1 MFPKLGGS
9 VTLFLA
15 VVIPEGLNFRSSFIT
30 DTLPFIAAMW
40 TQVLPSCRTE
50 KETKV
55 TETIINIVFLLIH
68 NVVLSQVAQA
78 LLGYLFH
85 CFPVSLPRSVAS

>member
-1 MFPKLGGS
+1 MALSFQLSINIQSSLSILQSDQSTKTI

-40 TQVLPSCRTE
+40 TQVLPSCRTR
-50 KETKV
+50 KKSKV
-55 TETIINIVFLLIH
+55 MKTIITT
-68 NVVLSQVAQA
+68 
-78 LLGYLFH
+78 
-85 CFPVSLPRSVAS
+85 VSPLT